1 MAYKAEFDKKAE
13 KDLRK
18 MDKHQSKLIKDWV
31 KENLDGCANP
41 RVLGKELTGNLKG
54 YWRYY
59 IDVYRLICDIQDGVC
74 KIIIVKAGHRK
85 EVYRIF
91 QNL

>member
-1 MAYKAEFDKKAE
+1 MEYKVEYDKKAR

-18 MDKHQSKLIKDWV
+18 MDKHQAKLITDWV
-31 KENLDGCANP
+31 DENLDGCTNP
-41 RVLGKELTGNLKG
+41 RALGKELTGNLKG
-54 YWRYY
+54 YWRYD

-74 KIIIVKAGHRK
+74 KIIIVKLGHRK